1 MPQQQ
6 PQRLGL
12 TGGIGSG
19 KSTVAGMF
27 TALGVV
33 VIDADAISRSLT
45 ASHGAAIEAIK
56 LQFGD
61 VMISEEG
68 GLDRNRMRELVFTD
82 IGAKTRLESIVHPLI
97 KLEMRQ
103 QDRVAVDS
111 GAKLIVYDVPLLVE
125 SPHWRP
131 VLDQVL
137 VVDCLEQTQI
147 DRVILRNSLKTKDI
161 KKIITSQASRKM
173 RNSAADMLIF
183 NDSISIEQLRLQV
196 TQVAQYFERQFDER
210 KKF

>member
-27 TALGVV
+27 TALGAV

-45 ASHGAAIEAIK
+45 APHGAAIEAIK

-61 VMISEEG
+61 AMISEDG

-82 IGAKTRLESIVHPLI
+82 IDAKTHLESILHPLI
-97 KLEMRQ
+97 KLEMQRQ
-103 QDRVAVDS
+103 DQVAVGS

-125 SPHWRP
+125 SPHWRQM
-131 VLDQVL
+131 LDQVL

-147 DRVILRNSLKTKDI
+147 DRVILRNSLKTEHI
-161 KKIITSQASRKM
+161 KKIIASQASRKM

>member
-27 TALGVV
+27 TALGAV
-33 VIDADAISRSLT
+33 VIDADAISRCLT
-45 ASHGAAIEAIK
+45 APHGAAIQAIK

-61 VMISEEG
+61 AMISADG
-68 GLDRNRMRELVFTD
+68 SLDRNRMRDLVFTD
-82 IGAKTRLESIVHPLI
+82 SGAKTRLEDIIHPLI
-97 KLEMRQ
+97 KLEMQQ

-125 SPHWRP
+125 STHWRP
-131 VLDQVL
+131 MLDQVL

-147 DRVILRNSLKTKDI
+147 DRVILRNSLNTEDI
-161 KKIITSQASRKM
+161 KKIIASQASRKM

-183 NDSISIEQLRLQV
+183 NDSISLEQLRR
-196 TQVAQYFERQFDER
+196 QVAQVAQHFERQFDER

>member
-1 MPQQQ
+1 MPKQQ

-19 KSTVAGMF
+19 KSTVAGML
-27 TALGVV
+27 TTLGAV

-45 ASHGAAIEAIK
+45 APRGGAIEEIK
-56 LQFGD
+56 LQFGNA
-61 VMISEEG
+61 MISEDG
-68 GLDRNRMRELVFTD
+68 SLDRNRMRGLVFSD
-82 IGAKTRLESIVHPLI
+82 IGAKTRLESIIHPLI
-97 KLEMRQ
+97 KLEMQ
-103 QDRVAVDS
+103 QQNRVAVAS

-131 VLDQVL
+131 MLDQVL
-137 VVDCLEQTQI
+137 VIDCLEQTQI
-147 DRVILRNSLKTKDI
+147 ARVILRNSLKTEDI
-161 KKIITSQASRKM
+161 KKIIASQASRKM

-196 TQVAQYFERQFDER
+196 TQVAKHFERQFDER